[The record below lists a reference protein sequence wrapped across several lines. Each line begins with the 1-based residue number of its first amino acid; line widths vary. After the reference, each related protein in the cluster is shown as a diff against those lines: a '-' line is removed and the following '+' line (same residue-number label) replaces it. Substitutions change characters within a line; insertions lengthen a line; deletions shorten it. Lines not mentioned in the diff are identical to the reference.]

1 MAKGGG
7 ASRPRF
13 RLLPV
18 VLLTAAILLLP
29 TAVYA
34 WGRSSS
40 SFAVRHVAA
49 TGTEVVP
56 ARRVTRLLRH
66 DYLGRNLFTVTTAD
80 VLRSL
85 SSQPYVASVAVD
97 RDFPDTLRVHVTE
110 YEPALYAYSGGH
122 WYVIGTSG
130 RVICEQAE
138 PAAEK
143 DGQKD
148 GQKEGG
154 ASLETTGTAVLPSTE
169 TTAVA
174 GGTAPLGDKQAR
186 ELELLVAGPPGAD
199 LTLPRMAVPAGLR
212 AGATTRDEGVL
223 AALSVLAGLPAT
235 MPSQVAV
242 AAADGPQ
249 LTLRFTDGPL
259 VVWGDSSR
267 ALAKTLALEAVLG
280 EYRQAGKTCT
290 FLDVSVP
297 DRVLARPV
305 LK

>member
-49 TGTEVVP
+49 TGSEVVP

-66 DYLGRNLFTVTTAD
+66 DYLGRNLFTVTTED
-80 VLRSL
+80 VQRSL

-97 RDFPDTLRVHVTE
+97 RDFPDTLRVRVTE
-110 YEPALYAYSGGH
+110 YEPALYAYSGGN
-122 WYVIGTSG
+122 WYVVGTSG
-130 RVICEQAE
+130 RVICGQAE
-138 PAAEK
+138 PAAATDER
-143 DGQKD
+143 
-148 GQKEGG
+148 KEGG
-154 ASLETTGTAVLPSTE
+154 ASLETSRTAVLPSTE

-186 ELELLVAGPPGAD
+186 ELARLVAGPPGAD
-199 LTLPRMAVPAGLR
+199 LKLPRMAVPAGLR
-212 AGATTRDEGVL
+212 PGETTRDEGVL

>member
-18 VLLTAAILLLP
+18 VVLTAAILLLP

-66 DYLGRNLFTVTTAD
+66 DYLGRNLFTVTAKD
-80 VLRSL
+80 VQRSL

-97 RDFPDTLRVHVTE
+97 RDFPDTLRVRITE
-110 YEPALYAYSGGH
+110 YEPALYASSGGR
-122 WYVIGTSG
+122 WFVIGTSG
-130 RVICEQAE
+130 RVICEQPE
-138 PAAEK
+138 DVAAK
-143 DGQKD
+143 DGPQKA
-148 GQKEGG
+148 G
-154 ASLETTGTAVLPSTE
+154 ASVEASGTAVLPSTE

-174 GGTAPLGDKQAR
+174 GGTAPLDDKQSRDLAR
-186 ELELLVAGPPGAD
+186 LVAGPPGAD
-199 LTLPRMAVPAGLR
+199 LPLPRMAVPEGLR
-212 AGATTRDEGVL
+212 PGETTRDEGVR
-223 AALSVLAGLPAT
+223 AALSLLAGLPPS
-235 MPSQVAV
+235 MPAQIAV
-242 AAADGPQ
+242 VAADGPQ
-249 LTLRFTDGPL
+249 LTLRFADGPL
-259 VVWGDSSR
+259 VAWGDSSR

-280 EYRQAGKTCT
+280 EYEQAGKTCI

-297 DRVLARPV
+297 DRVLGRPV